1 VCYEKVVDDG
11 RGYAQFIDR
20 CCFHDPFTESTVCET
35 QHQNG
40 WLMFLYVLLRTI
52 HFGILAFGPLLF
64 LSTVTGLVREEFPYS
79 VELQDP
85 LIKNV
90 VIYRKVTGDNSA
102 EKELKVLD
110 LKTFLRF
117 FTRGT
122 FYGRPA

>member
-1 VCYEKVVDDG
+1 VCYKKIVDDG
-11 RGYAQFIDR
+11 RGYAKFIDR
-20 CCFHDPFTESTVCET
+20 CCYHHRITQRMVCET
-35 QHQNG
+35 QQKNG

-90 VIYRKVTGDNSA
+90 VIYRKDTGDNPA
-102 EKELKVLD
+102 EHELKVSS
-110 LKTFLRF
+110 
-117 FTRGT
+117 
-122 FYGRPA
+122 